1 MNVMKLDGV
10 QSLPLEFDSNAETVI
25 SMLRDWRRNGLTD
38 AKFLK
43 HLQNVCIVYA
53 CLAVKRN
60 AGIVSTQAK
69 HAAAAKGYKDI
80 AVPGFF
86 KWLKENLEADKY
98 YFSQPWLTF
107 EEMGRTSKIGDA
119 VLFTDGKKLW
129 KRFDNIMRDLKKFY
143 NPVWDTFV
151 GGQPGDQLPS
161 GSQDEDAIE
170 YLLNGVYSTLSNTG
184 NEQNPIELEERRGGE
199 GGDSEDESGEPSP
212 GESEDGGVRSSR
224 PRREE

>member
-1 MNVMKLDGV
+1 MNAMKLDGV
-10 QSLPLEFDSNAETVI
+10 QSLPLEFNSYAETVI
-25 SMLRDWRRNGLTD
+25 SMLRDKRSSGLTD
-38 AKFLK
+38 TKLLK

-69 HAAAAKGYKDI
+69 HAAVAKGYKDI

-86 KWLKENLEADKY
+86 KWLKENLEADQ

-107 EEMGRTSKIGDA
+107 EVMGRTS
-119 VLFTDGKKLW
+119 
-129 KRFDNIMRDLKKFY
+129 MS
-143 NPVWDTFV
+143 

-170 YLLNGVYSTLSNTG
+170 YLLHGVYHMESGTG
-184 NEQNPIELEERRGGE
+184 NA
-199 GGDSEDESGEPSP
+199 
-212 GESEDGGVRSSR
+212 
-224 PRREE
+224 